1 MSHRL
6 APARGGEAPT
16 LSIRTTPEIIAGV
29 DQALTALRAAL
40 PAGVRPESVTRGDA
54 ARLLLVEAIA
64 ARAARHAAPPVA
76 EAHTTSRSRA
86 KRAPVTASEVA
97 AEVHDEAS
105 QVRAR
110 WKALAAQAPRDWTVD
125 RVAQLSGA
133 SRAAVGRLS
142 GGKGC
147 SSATVAA
154 VAKILPA

>member
-29 DQALTALRAAL
+29 DQALTTLRAAL

-86 KRAPVTASEVA
+86 KRAPVTAGDA
-97 AEVHDEAS
+97 TAEVRGEAA

-110 WKALAAQAPRDWTVD
+110 WVKLAEQAPRDWTVD
-125 RVAQLSGA
+125 RVAALSGA
-133 SRAAVGRLS
+133 SRAAVGRLR
-142 GGKGC
+142 GGKPC
-147 SSATVAA
+147 AESTVAA